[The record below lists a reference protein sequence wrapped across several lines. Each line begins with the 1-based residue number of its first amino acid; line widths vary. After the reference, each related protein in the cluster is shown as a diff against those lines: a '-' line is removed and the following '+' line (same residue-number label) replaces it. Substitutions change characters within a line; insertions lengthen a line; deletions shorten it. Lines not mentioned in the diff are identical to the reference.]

1 MTHKRLLY
9 TVLLLFPSLVVSVLF
24 LTPYSLLPIP
34 SYALDIGSVYP
45 LTGFTLGQYVT
56 SIVTFAVV
64 LAGLIAFLLFIGGGV
79 MMIAG
84 AGNPQRQERGKA
96 AIAAGVIGLAL
107 VVTAYWI
114 VQIVEVLTG
123 LNLLNPSL

>member
-1 MTHKRLLY
+1 MRKQKRPQVPPLLIP
-9 TVLLLFPSLVVSVLF
+9 LLLILYSSFIPRSVH
-24 LTPYSLLPIP
+24 
-34 SYALDIGSVYP
+34 ALDIGAVYP
-45 LTGFTLGQYVT
+45 LTKFSLGQYLTPLVAF
-56 SIVTFAVV
+56 SVV

-96 AIAAGVIGLAL
+96 AITAGVIGLAL

-114 VQIVEVLTG
+114 VQIVQVLTG